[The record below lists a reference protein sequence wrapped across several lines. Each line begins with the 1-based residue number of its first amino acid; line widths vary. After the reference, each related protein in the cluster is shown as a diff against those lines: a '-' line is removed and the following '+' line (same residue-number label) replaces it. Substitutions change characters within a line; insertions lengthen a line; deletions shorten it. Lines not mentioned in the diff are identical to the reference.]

1 MWASLADAKDRLQQT
16 AEEHNQALVLP
27 CDITNETEVDA
38 ACARSQHP
46 GGPKAS
52 HALTSK
58 LDHPS
63 GAAQPPSRLH

>member
-58 LDHPS
+58 LDPPS
-63 GAAQPPSRLH
+63 GAAHKD